1 MAHGQIVGYVRVST
15 LDQNPARQVEALGQ
29 VDRLFTDHVSGKSRR
44 NRPALTECLNYVR
57 EGDTLRVASM
67 DRLARSLTDLDAI
80 VDELT
85 SQGVR
90 VDFVREGQV
99 YGPGSADP
107 VSQLM
112 LHLLGAL
119 AEFERALIHERQ
131 AEGIAVAKKQGRYRG
146 RKPALSG
153 GQLARARRLV
163 AEGVPKTKVA
173 AQLGVGRSTLY
184 RALRS

>member
-1 MAHGQIVGYVRVST
+1 
-15 LDQNPARQVEALGQ
+15 
-29 VDRLFTDHVSGKSRR
+29 
-44 NRPALTECLNYVR
+44 
-57 EGDTLRVASM
+57 
-67 DRLARSLTDLDAI
+67 
-80 VDELT
+80 
-85 SQGVR
+85 
-90 VDFVREGQV
+90 
-99 YGPGSADP
+99 
-107 VSQLM
+107 M

-131 AEGIAVAKKQGRYRG
+131 AEGIAVAKKQGHYRG
-146 RKPALSG
+146 RKPALSE

>member
-1 MAHGQIVGYVRVST
+1 
-15 LDQNPARQVEALGQ
+15 
-29 VDRLFTDHVSGKSRR
+29 
-44 NRPALTECLNYVR
+44 
-57 EGDTLRVASM
+57 
-67 DRLARSLTDLDAI
+67 
-80 VDELT
+80 
-85 SQGVR
+85 
-90 VDFVREGQV
+90 
-99 YGPGSADP
+99 
-107 VSQLM
+107 M

-131 AEGIAVAKKQGRYRG
+131 AEGIAVEKQGRYRG
-146 RKPALSG
+146 RKPALSE

>member
-1 MAHGQIVGYVRVST
+1 MCARETPHGQGSSHPRH
-15 LDQNPARQVEALGQ
+15 G
-29 VDRLFTDHVSGKSRR
+29 
-44 NRPALTECLNYVR
+44 LNYVR

-146 RKPALSG
+146 RKPALSE

>member
-1 MAHGQIVGYVRVST
+1 MTG
-15 LDQNPARQVEALGQ
+15 LP
-29 VDRLFTDHVSGKSRR
+29 
-44 NRPALTECLNYVR
+44 
-57 EGDTLRVASM
+57 LR
-67 DRLARSLTDLDAI
+67 
-80 VDELT
+80 
-85 SQGVR
+85 G
-90 VDFVREGQV
+90 GQV

-119 AEFERALIHERQ
+119 AEFERALLHERQ
-131 AEGIAVAKKQGRYRG
+131 AEGIAVAKQPGRYRG
-146 RKPALSG
+146 RKPALSE

-184 RALRS
+184 RARRS

>member
-1 MAHGQIVGYVRVST
+1 MTTRSATTSSSRGRTWVNVGAV
-15 LDQNPARQVEALGQ
+15 
-29 VDRLFTDHVSGKSRR
+29 
-44 NRPALTECLNYVR
+44 
-57 EGDTLRVASM
+57 
-67 DRLARSLTDLDAI
+67 ARSSGLMWWT
-80 VDELT
+80 
-85 SQGVR
+85 VR
-90 VDFVREGQV
+90 ASAQIGAPWGQV

-146 RKPALSG
+146 RKPALSE

>member
-1 MAHGQIVGYVRVST
+1 MTGLPLKG
-15 LDQNPARQVEALGQ
+15 
-29 VDRLFTDHVSGKSRR
+29 
-44 NRPALTECLNYVR
+44 
-57 EGDTLRVASM
+57 
-67 DRLARSLTDLDAI
+67 
-80 VDELT
+80 
-85 SQGVR
+85 
-90 VDFVREGQV
+90 GQV

-146 RKPALSG
+146 RKPALSE